1 MGLCPLFMHGPLHG
15 MLGSPHQVPSCTL
28 DRAVALTARRST
40 SHGGRFRS
48 IKSAWT
54 HAAPDDGDA
63 VRTDS
68 GRDRRPGRAHFRKAE
83 AFKAPASTR
92 TLGAAAYKYAVGAP
106 VDGDDSLAPIVY
118 QQPCRKGRVG
128 VYERNV
134 SRFA

>member
-1 MGLCPLFMHGPLHG
+1 MAPYTACSVHLTRFPPA
-15 MLGSPHQVPSCTL
+15 L

-68 GRDRRPGRAHFRKAE
+68 GRDGRAHFRKAE
-83 AFKAPASTR
+83 AFK
-92 TLGAAAYKYAVGAP
+92 AP

-128 VYERNV
+128 VYEEYV
-134 SRFA
+134 SLACKNEMLAGLLKDFSSPTS